1 MVGWLGRG
9 TGYVGSRGVRGGE
22 GQKTKTPRAVPV
34 QPAAQPSRP
43 FLSFPP
49 LLTIHSF
56 IHSFLLFFFWL
67 FFFEPRRAFIA
78 FRHRIVYGLNASFT
92 SHFLFYYI
100 HSNSLQLR
108 IQTPTNTHPLPTV
121 KLLAIL
127 PWFTFAS
134 GVLTAI
140 VLLHTSRLSSSA
152 FTANT
157 NSGARA
163 APLIAAENGGDGEKG
178 EREVRDDDESKKR
191 DVEEVES
198 PVSPVGP
205 SVEVKH

>member
-9 TGYVGSRGVRGGE
+9 RGYVGSRGVRGGE
-22 GQKTKTPRAVPV
+22 GSEDQDPSSCSCTARS
-34 QPAAQPSRP
+34 AAFPSS
-43 FLSFPP
+43 LSFPP

-108 IQTPTNTHPLPTV
+108 IQTPTNTHTLPTV